1 MPETTPGPTT
11 LTVDEFAGGEL
22 ALSPA
27 AVALLRSRYARRLTV
42 QATDRP
48 GRYRVSA
55 RGWVGRVGLPG
66 GGLLVI
72 RPKVPLGHLFTMLT
86 ADPRL
91 VHFEQPPA
99 DLAPDPE
106 IFSFVLAALVQ
117 RIEGLLRV
125 GLIQGYVPQEE
136 DLPFVR
142 GRIVLGAQLR
152 RHGDL
157 KARHVCAY
165 AAFTPDTPE
174 NRVVAATLRVLPG
187 LLTGG
192 ERALARRARS
202 LLARFAEVTPVG
214 RSEAL
219 ALLAH
224 ITLHRLNQAYG
235 PVLGL
240 CRLALHHLTLAE
252 AAGPHP
258 FASFLV
264 EMPRLFESFVTARL
278 RQGLGAHGLR
288 VVAQQ
293 HDYLDEAQQVGIR
306 PDVLI
311 YAAGG
316 HTPLLVLDAKYRRLS
331 AGDPA
336 DLSRDLYQVSAY
348 LDRYGLRRG
357 VLVYPQFEAA
367 AAGTLKL
374 RGTPK
379 RLHIA
384 TLNLAPGGLPAFDQ
398 ACTALVESVAH
409 LALSNIKPDE

>member
-1 MPETTPGPTT
+1 MGAMGEPTGGLPL
-11 LTVDEFAGGEL
+11 LTIGEFESGEL
-22 ALSPA
+22 TLPPA
-27 AVALLRSRYARRLTV
+27 AVALLRSRYARQIVV
-42 QATDRP
+42 QATDAP

-91 VHFEQPPA
+91 ARFEQPPA
-99 DLAPDPE
+99 DLLPDPE
-106 IFSFVLAALVQ
+106 IFSFVLAALLQ

-142 GRIVLGAQLR
+142 GRIMLGAQLR

-165 AAFTPDTPE
+165 AAFTPDTAE
-174 NRVVAATLRVLPG
+174 NRVVAATLRLLPG
-187 LLTGG
+187 LLEPG

-214 RSEAL
+214 RVEAL
-219 ALLAH
+219 VLLAR
-224 ITLHRLNQAYG
+224 ITLHRLNHAYG

-264 EMPRLFESFVTARL
+264 EMPRLFESFVAARL
-278 RQGLGAHGLR
+278 RAGLGAHGLR

-293 HDYLDEAQQVGIR
+293 HDYLDEARQVGIR

-311 YAAGG
+311 YPAVGA
-316 HTPLLVLDAKYRRLS
+316 TPMLVLDTKYRRLP
-331 AGDPA
+331 AGDPT
-336 DLSRDLYQVSAY
+336 DLSADLYQVSAY
-348 LDRYGLRRG
+348 LDRYGLRQG
-357 VLVYPQFEAA
+357 VLVYPQFEAGA
-367 AAGTLKL
+367 ATALKL

-384 TLNLAPGGLPAFDQ
+384 TLDLAPGSLAGFEQ
-398 ACTALVESVAH
+398 ACAALVESVAG
-409 LALSNIKPDE
+409 LARPA

>member
-1 MPETTPGPTT
+1 MGVAAETVKPPL
-11 LTVDEFAGGEL
+11 LTVGEFESGEL
-22 ALSPA
+22 TLPMA
-27 AVALLRSRYARRLTV
+27 AVGLLRSRYARQIAV
-42 QATDRP
+42 QATDVA
-48 GRYRVSA
+48 GRYRVRA

-91 VHFEQPPA
+91 ARFEQPPA

-106 IFSFVLAALVQ
+106 IFSFVLAALLE
-117 RIEGLLRV
+117 RIERLLRV

-165 AAFTPDTPE
+165 AAFTPDTAE
-174 NRVVAATLRVLPG
+174 NQVVAATLRLLPG
-187 LLTGG
+187 LLEPG
-192 ERALARRARS
+192 ERALARRARG

-214 RSEAL
+214 RAEAL
-219 ALLAH
+219 ALLAR

-264 EMPRLFESFVTARL
+264 EMPRLFESFVAARL
-278 RQGLGAHGLR
+278 RAGLGAHGLR

-293 HDYLDEAQQVGIR
+293 HDYLDEARQVGIR
-306 PDVLI
+306 PDVLV
-311 YAAGG
+311 YRATGA
-316 HTPLLVLDAKYRRLS
+316 TPLLVLDTKYRRLP
-331 AGDPA
+331 AGDPT
-336 DLSRDLYQVSAY
+336 DLSSDLYQVSAY
-348 LDRYGLRRG
+348 LDRYGLRQG

-367 AAGTLKL
+367 AATALKL

-379 RLHIA
+379 HLHIA
-384 TLNLAPGGLPAFDQ
+384 TLDLAPGSLAAFEQ
-398 ACTALVESVAH
+398 GCAALVESVAR
-409 LALSNIKPDE
+409 LALAG